1 MLIAQNANIHWCSC
15 FSPVAAH
22 CFPVLITHLLAFRLL
37 PTYDLENFLLEKEL
51 TSVCLSTNSSAIAV
65 VTSLS
70 RLCFHPTRKKSPALP
85 AARKI
90 LADSF
95 LPSPAPLRRAAQPPV
110 LRPAQATPTRGSPEA
125 ENAAAVGCLSQ
136 RSSAVAPKR
145 RYGAPRRRKVSDQR
159 SDILKSLGAWYPLR
173 ARRVLRG
180 ENGRG
185 RKTICVREKVCTGWC
200 CW

>member
-65 VTSLS
+65 VTSSS
-70 RLCFHPTRKKSPALP
+70 RSYLHPTRKSLSPAP
-85 AARKI
+85 PVGRKI
-90 LADSF
+90 PEDSF

-125 ENAAAVGCLSQ
+125 ENAAAVGCLRQ
-136 RSSAVAPKR
+136 RSE
-145 RYGAPRRRKVSDQR
+145 VSDQR
-159 SDILKSLGAWYPLR
+159 SAIEKDILPLG
-173 ARRVLRG
+173 
-180 ENGRG
+180 
-185 RKTICVREKVCTGWC
+185 
-200 CW
+200 